1 MEWKTT
7 SQLRIFLDAKA
18 LYSILHL
25 QEWLKLS
32 KVNRESIFNDMAVI
46 CLLLIL
52 WKLNIYTVYLK
63 SACMLTYKTVKNLR
77 GN

>member
-7 SQLRIFLDAKA
+7 SQLQIFLDAKA
-18 LYSILHL
+18 LYRILHL

-52 WKLNIYTVYLK
+52 
-63 SACMLTYKTVKNLR
+63 
-77 GN
+77 